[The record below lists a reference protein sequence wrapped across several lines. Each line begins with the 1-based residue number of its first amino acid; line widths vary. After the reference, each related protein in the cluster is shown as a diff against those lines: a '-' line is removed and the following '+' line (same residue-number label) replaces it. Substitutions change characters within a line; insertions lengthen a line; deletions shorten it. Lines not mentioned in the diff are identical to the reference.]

1 VERAFIH
8 LKAILLILHF
18 MLIDNHGREINY
30 MRLAVTD
37 RCNLRCFYC
46 MPEEGITYAPKK
58 ELMSFA
64 EMYHIVDLFSKHGID
79 KVRITGGE
87 PFLWKDMMTFL
98 DAISKIPTL
107 SKISITTNGTLI
119 HDKVDRLKSV
129 GINTVNL
136 SLDSIDPDRFFQI
149 TRRDDFS
156 KVMESMDLMIQSGIH
171 VKLNMVVMN
180 GRNIEDIIPMLELAR
195 DKPISVRYIEEMPFN
210 GTQGQGNKTLWTH
223 TQILDLITTHF
234 PTLQKLV
241 DPPASTA
248 MNYKVPGFK
257 GDFGIIAAYSRT
269 FCGTCNR
276 IRLTP
281 KGVIKTCLYD
291 DGIFNVKDMMRSG
304 ANDEELIGALQS
316 ALGNRAKDGRE
327 AEQNR
332 KALNPVS
339 ESMAT
344 IGG

>member
-1 VERAFIH
+1 
-8 LKAILLILHF
+8 
-18 MLIDNHGREINY
+18 MLIDNHGRLINY

-46 MPEEGITYAPKK
+46 MPKQGITYAPKK

-64 EMYHIVDLFSKHGID
+64 EMYRIVDLFSQQGIE
-79 KVRITGGE
+79 KIRITGGE

-98 DAISKIPTL
+98 QAISNIPGLKKIG
-107 SKISITTNGTLI
+107 ITTNGTLI
-119 HDKVDRLKSV
+119 HDKIDKLQGCGV
-129 GINTVNL
+129 NEVNL
-136 SLDSIDPDRFFQI
+136 SLDSIDPERFCQI

-156 KVMESMDLMIQSGIH
+156 KVMESMNMMIDAGIH
-171 VKLNMVVMN
+171 VKINMVVMN
-180 GRNIEDIIPMLELAR
+180 GRNIEDIIPMLEMTK

-210 GTQGQGNKTLWTH
+210 GTKGQGNETLWAYK
-223 TQILDLITTHF
+223 QILDHIKMKY
-234 PTLQKLV
+234 PDIQKIP
-241 DPPASTA
+241 DPPFSTS
-248 MNYKVPGFK
+248 MSYKVRGFV
-257 GDFGIIAAYSRT
+257 GSFGVIAAYSRT

-291 DGIFNVKDMMRSG
+291 NGIFNIKSMMRSG
-304 ANDEELIGALQS
+304 ANNEEIIEALKS
-316 ALGNRAKDGRE
+316 AIAHKAKNGHE
-327 AEQNR
+327 AENR
-332 KALNPVS
+332 RKLAHPVS

>member
-1 VERAFIH
+1 
-8 LKAILLILHF
+8 
-18 MLIDNHGREINY
+18 MLIDNHGRKIDY

-64 EMYHIVDLFSKHGID
+64 EMYRLVDLFSKHGIE

-98 DAISKIPTL
+98 DAISNIPTL
-107 SKISITTNGTLI
+107 KKIAITTNGTLI
-119 HDKVDRLKSV
+119 HDKIDKFKEV
-129 GINTVNL
+129 GINAVNL

-156 KVMESMDLMIQSGIH
+156 KVMESMDMMIQSGIH

-180 GRNIEDIIPMLELAR
+180 GKNISDIIPMLDLTKE
-195 DKPISVRYIEEMPFN
+195 KPISVRFIEEMPFN
-210 GTQGQGNKTLWTH
+210 GTKGQGNDSIWTH
-223 TQILDLITTHF
+223 IQILNHIKNHF
-234 PTLQKLV
+234 NSIEKLP
-241 DPPASTA
+241 DPPASTS
-248 MNYKVPGFK
+248 MNYKVSGYQ

-269 FCGTCNR
+269 FCGSCNR

-281 KGVIKTCLYD
+281 KGLIKTCLYD
-291 DGIFNVKDMMRSG
+291 DGIFNVKDLMRKG
-304 ANDEELIGALQS
+304 ATDEELIGALKS
-316 ALGNRAKDGRE
+316 AIGSRAKDGRE

-332 KALNPVS
+332 KLFNPVS

>member
-1 VERAFIH
+1 
-8 LKAILLILHF
+8 

-58 ELMSFA
+58 ELMTFA
-64 EMYHIVDLFSKHGID
+64 EMYRIVDLFSQQGIS

-107 SKISITTNGTLI
+107 KKIAITTNGTLI
-119 HDKVDRLKSV
+119 TDKLEKLKKL
-129 GINTVNL
+129 GIDTINL
-136 SLDSIDPDRFFQI
+136 SLDSVDPDRFFQI
-149 TRRDDFS
+149 TRRDDYA
-156 KVMESMDLMIQSGIH
+156 KVMDAMNQMLVLGIK
-171 VKLNMVVMN
+171 VKINMVVMSGKN
-180 GRNIEDIIPMLELAR
+180 TDDIIPMLDLA
-195 DKPISVRYIEEMPFN
+195 KNAPISVRYIEEMPFN
-210 GTQGQGNKTLWTH
+210 GTAGQGNNTMWSHL
-223 TQILDLITTHF
+223 QILDHIKQAYPHVTK
-234 PTLQKLV
+234 LQ
-241 DPPASTA
+241 DPPFSTS
-248 MNYKVPGFK
+248 MNYKVDGFE

-281 KGVIKTCLYD
+281 QGGIKTCLYD
-291 DGIFNVKDMMRSG
+291 HGIFNVKDLMRAG
-304 ANDEELIGALQS
+304 ATDEQVIDGLKS
-316 ALGNRAKDGRE
+316 ALSNRAKDGHE
-327 AEQNR
+327 AEKLR
-332 KALNPVS
+332 KTHAPIS